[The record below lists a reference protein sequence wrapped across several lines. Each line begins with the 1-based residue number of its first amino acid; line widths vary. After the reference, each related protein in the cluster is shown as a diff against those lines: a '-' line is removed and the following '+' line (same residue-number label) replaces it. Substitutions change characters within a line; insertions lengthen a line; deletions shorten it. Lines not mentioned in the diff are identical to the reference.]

1 MSKFRDY
8 MNTVRNFAK
17 SVSAR
22 IFAKLKYLA
31 KSFMSTESTDQ
42 VIFIGSQMNGG
53 RPVLIF
59 YHFNSSSEPT
69 YESQHIKVIDVIAA
83 CNQLTVNA
91 LT

>member
-1 MSKFRDY
+1 

-17 SVSAR
+17 SVSAC

-31 KSFMSTESTDQ
+31 KSFISAESPDH

-53 RPVLIF
+53 RPVLLF
-59 YHFNSSSEPT
+59 YHFNLSEPT